1 MRISHFRS
9 SRQLYNFQLKL
20 RTQQVKKITYTIV
33 DSLVQGLFIIQAFLG
48 IEQVQKVK
56 MRKTLWVDKTL
67 AEAAKEK
74 DFGESQA
81 DNYVSQTEPECYQRK
96 A

>member
-1 MRISHFRS
+1 
-9 SRQLYNFQLKL
+9 
-20 RTQQVKKITYTIV
+20 
-33 DSLVQGLFIIQAFLG
+33 
-48 IEQVQKVK
+48 

-81 DNYVSQTEPECYQRK
+81 DNYVSQTEPECY
-96 A
+96 